1 MTATPA
7 AVEPPEPTRLGAIS
21 WLQPYPDMLLDD
33 VPDCAPGPEA
43 VIEAREA
50 ASLAFVTA
58 LQLLP
63 PRQRAVLI
71 LREALG
77 YQASEVA
84 AMLDSTQE
92 SVTSA
97 LRRARTT
104 LAAELELRGRPAP
117 PPPGSAAERRLVER
131 FVEAF
136 GAYDVDAIVA
146 LLTEDAW
153 VTMPPMPFE
162 YRGRAAAARFFTAV
176 ARPGYRE
183 SRFVRTRANGQP
195 ACALYIRDPVT
206 DVWRA
211 IGASTP
217 ACWRPSGY
225 RAR

>member
-1 MTATPA
+1 VTATPA
-7 AVEPPEPTRLGAIS
+7 AVEPPEPTR
-21 WLQPYPDMLLDD
+21 
-33 VPDCAPGPEA
+33 
-43 VIEAREA
+43 
-50 ASLAFVTA
+50 
-58 LQLLP
+58 
-63 PRQRAVLI
+63 QRAVLI
-71 LREALG
+71 LREVLG

-97 LRRARTT
+97 LKRARTT

-117 PPPGSAAERRLVER
+117 PPPGRRLSAA
-131 FVEAF
+131 
-136 GAYDVDAIVA
+136 
-146 LLTEDAW
+146 
-153 VTMPPMPFE
+153 
-162 YRGRAAAARFFTAV
+162 
-176 ARPGYRE
+176 
-183 SRFVRTRANGQP
+183 RANGQP